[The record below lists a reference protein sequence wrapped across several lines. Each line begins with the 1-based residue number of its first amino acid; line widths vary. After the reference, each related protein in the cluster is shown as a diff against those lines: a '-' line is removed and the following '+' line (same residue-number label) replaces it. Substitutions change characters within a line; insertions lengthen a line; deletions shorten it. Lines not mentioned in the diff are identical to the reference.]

1 VSRTVD
7 AVVIGSGHNAL
18 VAAAY
23 LAQAGWEV
31 EVLEQAQRPGGA
43 VITEE
48 LTAPGYLHDTFSSW
62 HPLFHTS
69 GAWAELGDELRARG
83 LAYANFDDVVTATAR
98 SDGSAVV
105 AHRDPERTAAELD
118 GADGPAYLREL
129 GELGAHMPVLG
140 ELLATELYS
149 ARGLRA
155 AGGLAKTMG
164 VRGGL
169 AFASRAV
176 ASARGWLATR
186 FAGPEL
192 GDLLAPWVL
201 HTGLSPDDAGGAF
214 PMLALAGG
222 LHEVGLPVV
231 RGGSSRFTEAFV
243 ALIQDHGSAVRCETD
258 VERILVSEGRACG
271 VIAAGEEVRAR
282 RAVIANTTPTQLYGR
297 LLTSAPVPDALRTQ
311 AHRYRYGR
319 RSGTQVHL
327 ALSEPPRWRGDARL
341 AEAAIVH
348 VTDGLDAVS
357 RACSQSAAGRLPDR
371 PTIVCGQ
378 PTVAD
383 PSRAPAGAAV
393 LWIQLQEVPPRPT
406 GDAAGEIDVGDGTWT
421 AELADAYA
429 DRVVSILGERIENLK
444 DAVVGRAVL
453 SPAELERR
461 NPNLVGGDIYSG
473 AADLDQSYLWRPLP
487 GYGSHTTAVE
497 GLYHCG
503 ASTHPGPG
511 LNAASGRIVAR
522 SLLRDSVGTRV
533 RRALPASLA
542 RRRPAGT

>member
-1 VSRTVD
+1 MAMTRTVD
-7 AVVIGSGHNAL
+7 AVIIGSGHNAL

-23 LAQAGWEV
+23 LARAGWAV
-31 EVLEQAQRPGGA
+31 EVMERAQRPGGA

-48 LTAPGYLHDTFSSW
+48 LTVPGYLHDTFSSW

-83 LAYANFDDVVTATAR
+83 LEYVNFDDVTTATAR
-98 SDGSAVV
+98 RDGSSVV
-105 AHRDPERTAAELD
+105 AHRDPERTAAELH
-118 GADGPAYLREL
+118 GADGPRYLREL
-129 GELGAHMPVLG
+129 QELGAHMPTLG

-149 ARGLRA
+149 PRA
-155 AGGLAKTMG
+155 ARLVAGLAKAMG
-164 VRGGL
+164 VRGSL
-169 AFASRAV
+169 AFAARAV
-176 ASARGWLATR
+176 ASPRAWLAER

-201 HTGLSPDDAGGAF
+201 HTGLGPDDAGGAF

-231 RGGSSRFTEAFV
+231 RGGASRFTDAFV
-243 ALIQDHGSAVRCETD
+243 RLIADHGGVVRCDTE
-258 VERILVSEGRACG
+258 VERIVVSAGRATG

-297 LLTSAPVPDALRTQ
+297 LLDGAPVSPAVQTQ
-311 AHRYRYGR
+311 AQRYRYGR
-319 RSGTQVHL
+319 RSGTQIHL
-327 ALSEPPRWRGDARL
+327 ALSQPPRWRGDTRL
-341 AEAAIVH
+341 GEAAIVH
-348 VTDGLDAVS
+348 VTDGMDGVS
-357 RACSQSAAGRLPDR
+357 RACAQAAAGLLPDR

-383 PSRAPAGAAV
+383 PSRAPAGAAL
-393 LWIQLQEVPPRPT
+393 LWIQLQEVPARPSA
-406 GDAAGEIDVGDGTWT
+406 DAAGEIDVGDGTWT
-421 AELADAYA
+421 PELTDVYA
-429 DRVVSILGERIENLK
+429 DRIVSILAERIEDLQ
-444 DAVVGRAVL
+444 ATIVGRAVL

-461 NPNLVGGDIYSG
+461 NPNLVGGDIYAG

-487 GYGSHTTAVE
+487 GYGSHTTPVE
-497 GLYHCG
+497 GLYQCG

-522 SLLRDSVGTRV
+522 SLLRDSAGARLRRV
-533 RRALPASLA
+533 LVS
-542 RRRPAGT
+542 RRRPSS